1 MAMTFLRHFIRKT
14 QSDVHDDVMREA
26 KWNLSA
32 AIFIWFIV
40 KRLRHVS

>member
-26 KWNLSA
+26 K
-32 AIFIWFIV
+32 
-40 KRLRHVS
+40 